1 MEVNVAVK
9 EPWARV
15 VRLEADGNVVAGLGR
30 AGAND
35 VAPDGVVVVV
45 DCAACAAD
53 DSEDMLRVD
62 HGMSTSEHRENSK
75 GHLHRAGGRGVGH
88 RERRRWQGT

>member
-1 MEVNVAVK
+1 MAVE
-9 EPWARV
+9 EPRARV
-15 VRLEADGNVVAGLGR
+15 VCLEADRDIVTGLGC
-30 AGAND
+30 AGADD
-35 VAPDGVVVVV
+35 VTPDRVVVVV